1 MNALLSNL
9 LSKIIS
15 VGSRNCYDTKINIS
29 TLKTVE
35 RTEEAGFDNP
45 CYEEEDDEDDD
56 AMSFRLSPRNSYHSL
71 SVSSDHDWIP
81 LNMNASH
88 GGDEVETEMERSIK

>member
-1 MNALLSNL
+1 MNAFLSNL

-15 VGSRNCYDTKINIS
+15 VGSMNSYNTKINIS
-29 TLKTVE
+29 TRKLSGG
-35 RTEEAGFDNP
+35 TELSGFENP

-71 SVSSDHDWIP
+71 SHSSVLDWPP
-81 LNMNASH
+81 LNMNQ
-88 GGDEVETEMERSIK
+88 GDDETEMGRSVQES